1 MKQLITLLIFIFHTA
16 TAFSQLPILFNE
28 DFDDSSN
35 SWYLGD
41 YSGYNAKIENGKF
54 NLRNKTE
61 LGRYFFQPAILNP
74 KEDFTFGLRLK
85 ITKSKKNYGNGL
97 VWGYQDGS
105 GNLFTIT
112 RNGYFRIYYLRNNE
126 TILVKDFT
134 KSDKINTGA
143 EYNMLAISKVGM
155 KIKYFINGS
164 IVHEDYFA
172 GMKGTFHGFMLA
184 SDVVEVDKF
193 IIKHPKPK
201 INLVDNPINGY
212 EKKNLGANVNS
223 YAGEIS
229 PKVSSDGNL
238 LFVCRGGHRSNLGAS
253 LDYDQDAWFAE
264 KVGEEDWGKLKNMG
278 KPIND
283 EKQNAIASI
292 SADNNTVLINY
303 DGRSNPGLMISHRT
317 ASGWSSPTRVDVA
330 DFYNMNKD
338 TEWSLGPNGK
348 VLIFSA
354 ERKDS
359 HGEKDL
365 YVSFRNSDASWT
377 KPKNLGKTVN
387 TFTTDF
393 GPYLAADNR
402 TLYFGSQGHPGYGS
416 SDIFVTKR
424 LDDSWTNWSVPKN
437 LGPEINTPNW
447 DAYYTITAS
456 GEDAYMSTVG
466 SFGST
471 DIFRIKLKEDEE
483 DDGDEDSRPDP
494 VVLIKGKVFDQ
505 KNNKPMTATITYSDI
520 KTGKEAGIARSD
532 PRTGRYQIS
541 LPYGTH
547 YAFIAE
553 ATGYVSISENIN
565 LIKKGRYNERTKN
578 LYLAKIEVG
587 ETVNMKNVFFKVAT
601 AKILPDSYQELDR
614 VVKLMK
620 ENPTMEIKIKGHTD
634 NLGPV
639 KRLKEVSEMRA
650 KAIRDYLFEHGI
662 TENRLQ
668 WEGYGGTDP
677 IADNSDPVERVK
689 NRRVEFEILKN

>member
-1 MKQLITLLIFIFHTA
+1 MKQLITLLLFVFYTT

-264 KVGEEDWGKLKNMG
+264 KVGEEDWGVLKNMG

-303 DGRSNPGLMISHRT
+303 DGRSNPGLMIAHRT
-317 ASGWSSPTRVDVA
+317 GSGWSTPKRVDIA

-365 YVSFRNSDASWT
+365 YVSFRNADASWT

-447 DAYYTITAS
+447 DAYYSITAS

-471 DIFRIKLKEDEE
+471 DIFRIKLKVDEE
-483 DDGDEDSRPDP
+483 NDGDEDARPDP
-494 VVLIKGKVFDQ
+494 VVLIRGKVFDQ
-505 KNNKPMTATITYSDI
+505 KDSKPMSATITYSDI
-520 KTGKEAGIARSD
+520 KTGKEVGIARSD

-547 YAFIAE
+547 YAFSAE
-553 ATGYVSISENIN
+553 SKGYISVSENIN
-565 LIKKGRYNERTKN
+565 LLKKGKYDELTKN
-578 LYLAKIEVG
+578 LYLVKIEVG
-587 ETVNMKNVFFKVAT
+587 EIVNMKNVFFKVAT
-601 AKILPDSYQELDR
+601 AQVLSDSYQELDR

-620 ENPTMEIKIKGHTD
+620 ENPALEIKIKGHTD
-634 NLGPV
+634 NLG
-639 KRLKEVSEMRA
+639 
-650 KAIRDYLFEHGI
+650 
-662 TENRLQ
+662 Q
-668 WEGYGGTDP
+668 
-677 IADNSDPVERVK
+677 
-689 NRRVEFEILKN
+689 